1 MAKKSQER
9 LSQTI
14 AFIEK
19 QGAVG
24 MDKPK
29 WDVVIAA
36 LKDWNKN
43 APINDRQTVSGLMS
57 FDQDK
62 TGRAS
67 DKTNRAYK
75 RSAILLACV
84 FRTLPN
90 PTSFKTL
97 SDDIRR
103 KTEAPKSSFTNELWG
118 CYDQAASAPSQAQPF
133 FDRLI
138 RDPKEF
144 LRSHDFLPATGAEG
158 GRRWFYF
165 YLGNGKWKV
174 NVNPTEPAGRVKFQA
189 MVVPPTLFSEA
200 LRTDGSLK
208 GTRSKDSAGCQIML
222 TTQFT
227 GCSFCFSIKD
237 NSLVAAHVDPG
248 GGIGRQS
255 DYSGEDVRKAM
266 KNHTRFKN
274 HNGGAFK
281 VYGRRELATG
291 GFGYGKYK
299 DGGKKVASTQM
310 VIIGLLREGGWKL
323 YSQQT
328 FVDKSKLV
336 QRIDNE

>member
-1 MAKKSQER
+1 MAKKTWQER

-24 MDKPK
+24 MRKPE

-43 APINDRQTVSGLMS
+43 GPINDRQTVSGLMS
-57 FDQDK
+57 FDKDK

-67 DKTNRAYK
+67 DKTGRAYK

-84 FRTLPN
+84 FRSLTN
-90 PTSFKTL
+90 PDPFKTL

-103 KTEAPKSSFTNELWG
+103 KTESPKSSFTNRLWG
-118 CYDQAASAPSQAQPF
+118 CYDEAASAPSQAQPF
-133 FDRLI
+133 LDSLI

-144 LRSHDFLPATGAEG
+144 LRSHDFVPSTGALG
-158 GRRWFYF
+158 GRQWIYF
-165 YLGNGKWKV
+165 YLSSGKWKV
-174 NVNPTEPAGRVKFQA
+174 NNSLTEPTGLVKFQA

-200 LRTDGSLK
+200 LTKDGSLK
-208 GTRSKDSAGCQIML
+208 GTRSKDSQGCTVML

-227 GCSFCFSIKD
+227 GCSFCFSING

-248 GGIGRQS
+248 GGIGRKS
-255 DYSGEDVRKAM
+255 DYAGEDVREAM
-266 KNHTRFKN
+266 EKHTRFKN
-274 HNGGAFK
+274 DNGGTFK
-281 VYGRRELATG
+281 VYGRREFATD
-291 GFGYGKYK
+291 GFGYGNYK
-299 DGGKKVASTQM
+299 DGSKKVASHQM
-310 VIIGLLREGGWKL
+310 VIIGLLRGGGWKL

-328 FVDKSKLV
+328 FGDHSRSV
-336 QRIDNE
+336 QRIDN